1 MPFVPR
7 NLIKEEIQVLHDRV
21 VVYQNLKTVVLK
33 TKVYTATRPATDSQ
47 KGGLRP
53 LSVRLQ
59 ELLTV
64 WTGFQDAGRS

>member
-1 MPFVPR
+1 MPFVPL
-7 NLIKEEIQVLHDRV
+7 NLIKEEIQVLHDRA
-21 VVYQNLKTVVLK
+21 YQNLKTVVLK
-33 TKVYTATRPATDSQ
+33 TKVYTATRPAADSQ

>member
-1 MPFVPR
+1 MLCLSGFELHSRWVP
-7 NLIKEEIQVLHDRV
+7 L
-21 VVYQNLKTVVLK
+21 LK
-33 TKVYTATRPATDSQ
+33 TKVYTATRPAADSQ

-64 WTGFQDAGRS
+64 

>member
-33 TKVYTATRPATDSQ
+33 TKVYTATRPARRFT
-47 KGGLRP
+47 KGA
-53 LSVRLQ
+53 
-59 ELLTV
+59 LTAV
-64 WTGFQDAGRS
+64 ERSLTRAFNRVNRISKCWS